1 MKTIIRKIQ
10 LKSVSLSALTLFL
23 GFVLC
28 FASTTQGAKAQ
39 SKDEVV
45 TQLLQNDWVK
55 KFRRIKTDMESKAG
69 NLKDA
74 KNEEELARL
83 KDDYMRTRSMMEK
96 WVESL
101 SEELRKENTL
111 SNMLQTPNYL
121 PENLK
126 EELETLYAFYEDN
139 FNTTYEQIVGVN
151 QKNPVVNFA
160 ISSSDD
166 QKMFSSYSSSN
177 FDSMNLKKDL
187 AKVLE
192 PNTWKAIY

>member
-1 MKTIIRKIQ
+1 
-10 LKSVSLSALTLFL
+10 
-23 GFVLC
+23 
-28 FASTTQGAKAQ
+28 
-39 SKDEVV
+39 
-45 TQLLQNDWVK
+45 
-55 KFRRIKTDMESKAG
+55 MEIKAG

-101 SEELRKENTL
+101 AEELRKENAL
-111 SNMLQTPNYL
+111 NNMLKSSNFI

-126 EELETLYAFYEDN
+126 EELETIYAYYEDN

-160 ISSSDD
+160 ITSSDEK
-166 QKMFSSYSSSN
+166 QRFSNYTSSN
-177 FDSMNLKKDL
+177 FESMNLKKDL
-187 AKVLE
+187 AKILE
-192 PNTWKAIY
+192 PNSWKSIY